1 MNAMKRLN
9 KIMIP
14 AVLFIVAG
22 AAAASGL
29 SILRKSDAPTR
40 RISIRTSTKADTPS
54 DEPIQ
59 PVPQQIELDERKVV
73 LGRSLFHDPRLSADN
88 SVSCASCHDL
98 RTAGTDHRATS
109 VGLGGAIGKINAPT
123 VLNSGFNF
131 RQFWDG
137 RAATLEEQIDGP
149 IHNPTEMGSDWPT
162 ILRKLDADRSFQTA
176 FASVYPRGISSDAI
190 KDAIATFERSL
201 ITPDCRFDRFLRGD
215 ASALSIEEKEGY
227 RLFKESGCSSCH
239 QGLLAGGNMFEKFG
253 IVADYFA
260 DRGHIAKSDLGRFNI
275 TGKEGDRHKFKVP
288 SLRNVARTAPY
299 FHDGSVTTLPEAV
312 GIMARYQ
319 VGRELSAA
327 EVRRIVLFL
336 NTLDGD
342 AGERE

>member
-1 MNAMKRLN
+1 MNAMKRL
-9 KIMIP
+9 KSILIP

-29 SILRKSDAPTR
+29 SILRKGTGPAR
-40 RISIRTSTKADTPS
+40 LISIGTVSETETPT

-59 PVPQQIELDERKVV
+59 PIPQQIDLDQRKVR
-73 LGRSLFHDPRLSADN
+73 LGRSLFHDPRFSANN
-88 SVSCASCHDL
+88 SVSCATCHDL
-98 RTAGTDHRATS
+98 RAAGTDHRATS
-109 VGLGGAIGKINAPT
+109 VGLGGAIGPVNAPT

-137 RAATLEEQIDGP
+137 RAATLEDQLDGP
-149 IHNPTEMGSDWPT
+149 IHDPTEMGTNWPT
-162 ILRKLDADRSFQTA
+162 IIGKLHEDRDYPA
-176 FASVYPRGISSDAI
+176 EFASLYPHGISSDAI

-201 ITPDCRFDRFLRGD
+201 ITPNCRFDRFLRGD
-215 ASALSIEEKEGY
+215 ASALSIDEKEGY

-260 DRGHIAKSDLGRFNI
+260 DRGHVTKSDLGRFNV
-275 TGKEGDRHKFKVP
+275 TGRESDRYVFKVP

-299 FHDGSVTTLPEAV
+299 FHDGSAKTLPEAV
-312 GIMARYQ
+312 SIMARYQ
-319 VGRELSAA
+319 VGRDLSAA
-327 EVRRIVLFL
+327 DVQRVVLFL
-336 NTLDGD
+336 NTLDGP